1 MRMLQQ
7 HTTNY
12 MNKKKPNDRQV
23 EMSVLQNRDETKGC
37 KMSDF
42 CKDFWLFF
50 KEFWRAFF
58 MNFVP
63 VMLVFFCFVFACVA
77 LICEIHKLV

>member
-1 MRMLQQ
+1 
-7 HTTNY
+7 
-12 MNKKKPNDRQV
+12 
-23 EMSVLQNRDETKGC
+23 
-37 KMSDF
+37 MSDF

-63 VMLVFFCFVFACVA
+63 VMLVFFCFVFACIA

>member
-1 MRMLQQ
+1 
-7 HTTNY
+7 
-12 MNKKKPNDRQV
+12 
-23 EMSVLQNRDETKGC
+23 
-37 KMSDF
+37 MSDF

-63 VMLVFFCFVFACVA
+63 VMLVFFCFVVVCIA
-77 LICEIHKLV
+77 LICEIHKLI